1 MKVLGLVLSADRLD
15 APLSGHFGK
24 APWLGVVAEGAPPR
38 FLRNEGMGGGWVAG
52 AFAAAGVTD
61 VLADHMGGGA
71 YGHLAERGLRVWQAA
86 PGGTAAEQVAAF
98 LAGRLSPM
106 AAPAGGHGGH
116 GHGGHGHGG
125 GCGCGGP

>member
-1 MKVLGLVLSADRLD
+1 MTLLGLPLSAPSLD

-24 APWLGVVAEGAPPR
+24 APWLGVVGDGAPPR

-61 VLADHMGGGA
+61 VVADHMGGGA
-71 YGHLAERGLRVWQAA
+71 YGQLAGRGLRAWQAS

-98 LAGRLSPM
+98 LAGKLAPM
-106 AAPAGGHGGH
+106 APPAGGHGGH
-116 GHGGHGHGG
+116 GHDHGG
-125 GCGCGGP
+125 GCGCGGH